1 MNSRGQFERELR
13 QLVEL
18 NKNNESSSEAAS
30 GSMDVWSRAKYYAAQ
45 ESFMAHDIP
54 SAFKHLI
61 LNYTNRLGTLLQQ
74 QQQTA
79 SDGNKRPY
87 VIESLETLVAND
99 LKLNLVV
106 ESSNLAKSLHNDFFL
121 SLVTNTQ
128 SLLEWF
134 ASKSSS
140 DEVNRND
147 ENLMAGRVNTCYLL
161 NNLGILNFALKKYAM
176 GCLLSKKALH
186 EARRLLS
193 SDQSETTRKS
203 SDENARADSF
213 AINRPLLGNTALVKV
228 SFISFQNDLNNL
240 F

>member
-13 QLVEL
+13 QLAEL

-30 GSMDVWSRAKYYAAQ
+30 SSSSMDVWSRAKYYAAQ
-45 ESFMAHDIP
+45 ESFMSHDIP

-61 LNYTNRLGTLLQQ
+61 LNYTSRLGTLLQQ
-74 QQQTA
+74 QPTA
-79 SDGNKRPY
+79 SGDNKQRPY
-87 VIESLETLVAND
+87 AIESLETLVAND

-106 ESSNLAKSLHNDFFL
+106 ESNLAKSLHNDFFL
-121 SLVTNTQ
+121 SLITNAQ

-140 DEVNRND
+140 SSSDDDDCTDD

-176 GCLLSKKALH
+176 GCLLSKKALA

-193 SDQSETTRKS
+193 SDPSEATRKP
-203 SDENARADSF
+203 SDEHARIGSF
-213 AINRPLLGNTALVKV
+213 AINRPLIGNTALVKV
-228 SFISFQNDLNNL
+228 N
-240 F
+240 